1 MKDKVVMVTGASEG
15 IGKALT
21 KLLVSNGAKV
31 AAIGRRQSALDALK
45 EELGEAVLPLSVD
58 VSDHNQTEHA
68 VAVILEKWGRID
80 ALVNNAGVGRYAPVH
95 ELSYEDWNLQI
106 NINLNGTFHCC
117 KAVLPHMLERSEN
130 TDDPIAGQILNMCS
144 EVGYFGVATRGGYCA
159 SKFGI
164 RGLTECLRLEA
175 QPKRIRVM
183 HLSPGMVMTNFAGR
197 PKETTAGFLKPETI
211 AWQIYTMLT
220 APDDALPASETVLS
234 MATFNVNQDYQKIG
248 KK

>member
-1 MKDKVVMVTGASEG
+1 MQNKIVIVTGASEG
-15 IGKALT
+15 IGRALT
-21 KLLVSNGAKV
+21 RLLVSRGAKV
-31 AAIGRRQSALDALK
+31 AAIGRRQSALDALV
-45 EELGEAVLPLSVD
+45 EELGDAVLPLSVD
-58 VSDHNQTEHA
+58 VSDHTQTEAA
-68 VAVILEKWGRID
+68 VQEVLAKWGRID

-95 ELSYEDWNLQI
+95 ELSYEDWALQI
-106 NINLNGTFHCC
+106 NVNLTGTFNCC
-117 KAVLPHMLERSEN
+117 KAVLPHMLERSES

-197 PKETTAGFLKPETI
+197 PKETKAGFLKPETI

-220 APDDALPASETVLS
+220 TPEDALPASSTVLS

-248 KK
+248 K